1 MCTVVCRWSP
11 GATVHLLAVRD
22 EFVGREFDGPARWWP
37 QQPDVIGGRD
47 RQAGGTWC
55 ACDLRTAAIA
65 VVLNRPDR
73 PQAQPGAA
81 SRGVLPLL
89 ALSHGTSWPERLDLA
104 PMASFNLMLVTASE
118 LTWWT
123 FDGDSLLRTDLTP
136 GVHMAKPRGLVDSP
150 DPRLTDPDQW
160 RAALAATEVRA
171 DPSGLLVRVERGEAV
186 YASVFAQFITATPG
200 FLTIDHSR
208 TPRQPG
214 SFEHGEW
221 RAALSS

>member
-22 EFVGREFDGPARWWP
+22 EFVGREFDGPGRWWP
-37 QQPDVIGGRD
+37 QQSDVIGGRD

-55 ACDLRTAAIA
+55 ACDVRTGAIA

-89 ALSHGTSWPERLDLA
+89 ALSHGMSWPKRLNLA
-104 PMASFNLMLVTASE
+104 PMASFNLMLVTTAA
-118 LTWWT
+118 LTWWS
-123 FDGDSLLRTDLTP
+123 FNGDSLLRTDLLP
-136 GVHMAKPRGLVDSP
+136 GVHMAKPRGLVDRP
-150 DPRLTDPDQW
+150 DPRLTDPDRW

-171 DPSGLLVRVERGEAV
+171 DPSGLLVRVERGAAV
-186 YASVFAQFITATPG
+186 YASVFAQFITVTPG
-200 FLTIDHSR
+200 FVTIDHSR
-208 TPRQPG
+208 TPRQPD

-221 RAALSS
+221 RAVLSS